1 MKAVAL
7 GRSRS
12 LGTKRAAEG
21 NAACLLSIEAA
32 IEHFSEPRRATAR
45 SQSERTSGASERA
58 MRKDD
63 PAALDR
69 RAAGQ
74 QLYFYGI
81 LPLASS
87 KKGRV
92 SRFLWKSKQP
102 IPSRESIEFFC
113 MDSWKAKIEI
123 RKSGTTADSWE
134 AKLENRESKIG
145 GANRSHWPAW
155 IGPGLDLLGLTSPAI
170 RNGRGCRHR
179 GATLSFH
186 NLGGGASIPT
196 QRSSLRGHPR
206 PSLCYTAF
214 SAVSQSLDHFT
225 RRRRD
230 QRTSKVN
237 VAKTLSQSAS
247 SPGAGGW
254 DCVVAGPISIREG
267 AGPVSMRNGAGTM
280 WSTRTNHAP
289 ERSRRNSAS
298 PRASELCDRA

>member
-32 IEHFSEPRRATAR
+32 IEHSSEPRRATAR
-45 SQSERTSGASERA
+45 SQSERISGATERA

-87 KKGRV
+87 KKRRV

-113 MDSWKAKIEI
+113 MDSWKTKI
-123 RKSGTTADSWE
+123 
-134 AKLENRESKIG
+134 ENRESKIG

-179 GATLSFH
+179 GAALSFH

-247 SPGAGGW
+247 PSEA
-254 DCVVAGPISIREG
+254 AGPDCSG